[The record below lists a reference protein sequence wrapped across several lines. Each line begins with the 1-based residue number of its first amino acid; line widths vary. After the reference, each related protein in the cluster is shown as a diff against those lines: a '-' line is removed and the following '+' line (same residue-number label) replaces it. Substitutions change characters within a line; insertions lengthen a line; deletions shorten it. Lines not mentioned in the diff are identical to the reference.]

1 MSGYEPRAIEQKW
14 QAVWAAEQTWE
25 VPNPGQ
31 PGFDESKPK
40 AYVCEMLPYPSGE
53 PHVGHLK
60 CYAVGDAIAHFRRRQ
75 GFQVVHPMGY
85 DAFGLPAENNAIKT
99 GEPPRVA
106 TERSIESFRRQFQEW
121 GISIDWSREI
131 ATHQPDYYRWT
142 QWIFL
147 QLFER
152 GLAYRTEAAVQWCP
166 KDATVLANEQV
177 VDGRCERCGTEVIQK
192 KLEQWFFKI
201 TDYADRLLEDF
212 DRLESWPEHVIT
224 MQRNWIG
231 RSEGAEV
238 VFRNGEVDLDF
249 PVFTTRPDTLFG
261 ATFFVLAPEHPQLEK
276 LVAGTEAEAAVR
288 EYVDKVG
295 RESAEER
302 GAEDQEKTGVPLGRT
317 VVNPVNGEEIPMFVA
332 DYVLMEYGTGAIMAV
347 PGHDSRDYD
356 FARAFGLPVK
366 RVIEGSDPEA
376 PGDAEGLPYAGDG
389 PMVNSGRFD
398 GQGNRDAYAAMVEWL
413 GEEGRGKTAVNY
425 RLRDWL
431 LSRQRYWGAPIPIV
445 YCDECGMVPVPDD
458 QLPVEL
464 PEIEDYAPH
473 GQSPLAA
480 ATDWVRTTCPTCGA
494 AARRETDT
502 MDTFVDS
509 SWYYIRYLDP
519 RNSEAAW
526 DPAAAAHWMPV
537 DQYIGGVEH
546 AILHL
551 MYARF
556 VTKALADLGHLE
568 VQEPFANLFAQ
579 GMITRDGAKMSKSRG
594 NTVSPAEYVERYGAD
609 TSRTYVCFMG
619 PPERG
624 GDWSDEGVEGVNRF
638 LSRLWRLCDE
648 VVEQTGAPVDADRPQ
663 KAGAAVVAI
672 KAAEA
677 ANAGGEARALV
688 AKAHWSIDKATKDFE
703 RGFQFN
709 TVISA
714 VMELVNDAYRRK
726 DGLYGD
732 PAGDAALRFA
742 TATAASLIFPF
753 APHLAS
759 EVYERITAERVW
771 EQGWPV
777 ADEALLVSDTVTLIV
792 QVNGKVRARVEAP
805 AEAPQEEL
813 VGLAKGN
820 ENVAKYLDGAQI
832 VKEIVVP
839 GKLVNLVVK

>member
-1 MSGYEPRAIEQKW
+1 MAAKYEPKAIEQRW
-14 QAVWAAEQTWE
+14 QAVWADEHTWE
-25 VPNPGQ
+25 VANPGQ
-31 PGFDESKPK
+31 PGHDPAKPK
-40 AYVCEMLPYPSGE
+40 NYVLEMLPYPSGE

-60 CYAVGDAIAHFRRRQ
+60 CYAVGDAIAHFRRRH
-75 GFQVVHPMGY
+75 GFEVVHPMGY

-106 TERSIESFRRQFQEW
+106 TERSIASFRRQFQEW
-121 GISIDWSREI
+121 GISIDWSREL
-131 ATHQPDYYRWT
+131 ATCEPEYYRWT

-147 QLFER
+147 QLFEA
-152 GLAYRTEAAVQWCP
+152 GLAYRTEAPVQWCP

-177 VDGRCERCGTEVIQK
+177 VDGRCERCGTEVIQRN
-192 KLEQWFFKI
+192 LEQWFFKI
-201 TDYADRLLEDF
+201 TDYADRLLADF
-212 DRLESWPEHVIT
+212 DALESWPEHVIT

-238 VFRNGEVDLDF
+238 VFRCQESEVDLDF
-249 PVFTTRPDTLFG
+249 AVFTTRPDTLFG
-261 ATFFVLAPEHPQLEK
+261 ATFFVLAPEHPELER
-276 LVAGTEAEAAVR
+276 LVAGTPAEAAVR
-288 EYVDKVG
+288 EYVDRVG

-302 GAEDQEKTGVPLGRT
+302 GDEDREKTGVPLGRS

-347 PGHDSRDYD
+347 PGHDSRDHE
-356 FARAFGLPVK
+356 FARKFDLPIR
-366 RVIEGSDPEA
+366 RVIAGENPEGDE
-376 PGDAEGLPYAGDG
+376 GGLPYPGDG
-389 PMVNSGRFD
+389 PMVGSGRFD
-398 GQGNRDAYAAMVEWL
+398 GQDNREAYESIVGWL
-413 GEEGRGKTAVNY
+413 GEEGRGKPAVNY

-431 LSRQRYWGAPIPIV
+431 VSRQRYWGAPIPIV
-445 YCDECGMVPVPDD
+445 YCDECGTVPVPAD
-458 QLPVEL
+458 QLPIEL

-480 ATDWVRTTCPTCGA
+480 ATEWVNTECPRCGG

-509 SWYYIRYLDP
+509 SWYFIRYLDS

-526 DPAAAAHWMPV
+526 SREAVDHWLPV

-556 VTKALADLGHLE
+556 FAKALADLGHIG

-609 TSRTYVCFMG
+609 TARTYVCFMG

-638 LSRLWRLCDE
+638 LSRLWRLCNE
-648 VVEQTGAPVDADRPQ
+648 VLERAGGG
-663 KAGAAVVAI
+663 GAA
-672 KAAEA
+672 A
-677 ANAGGEARALV
+677 ANGSAPADGPARELL
-688 AKAHWSIDKATKDFE
+688 AKAHWAIDKVTGDFS

-709 TVISA
+709 TVIAA
-714 VMELVNDAYRRK
+714 VMELVNDSYRLK

-732 PAGDAALRFA
+732 PAGEAALRFA
-742 TATAASLIFPF
+742 TETAASLIFPF

-759 EVYERITAERVW
+759 EVYERLTGERVW
-771 EQGWPV
+771 EQPWPV
-777 ADEALLVSDTVTLIV
+777 ADPALLASDTVTVVV
-792 QVNGKVRARVEAP
+792 QVNGKLRDRIEVA
-805 AEAPQEEL
+805 AEAPREEVL
-813 VGLAKGN
+813 RLAHASEK
-820 ENVAKYLDGAQI
+820 VARHLDGHEV

-839 GKLVNLVVK
+839 GKLVNLVVR

>member
-1 MSGYEPRAIEQKW
+1 MAAYDPKAIERRW
-14 QAVWAAEQTWE
+14 QQVWAEEKTWE

-31 PGFDESKPK
+31 PGFDEDKPK
-40 AYVCEMLPYPSGE
+40 SYVLEMLPYPSGE

-75 GFQVVHPMGY
+75 GFEVIHPMGY

-99 GEPPRVA
+99 GEPPRQA
-106 TERSIESFRRQFQEW
+106 TERSIASFRRQFREW
-121 GISIDWSREI
+121 GISIDWSRELG
-131 ATHQPDYYRWT
+131 THTPEYYRWT

-147 QLFER
+147 RLLER
-152 GLAYRTEAAVQWCP
+152 GLAYRTEAPVQWCP

-177 VDGRCERCGTEVIQK
+177 VDGRCERCGTEVVQR
-192 KLEQWFFKI
+192 KLEQWFFRI
-201 TDYADRLLEDF
+201 TDYAERLLADF
-212 DRLESWPEHVIT
+212 ELLESWPEHVIT

-238 VFRNGEVDLDF
+238 VFRCEEPAIDF

-261 ATFFVLAPEHPQLEK
+261 ATFFVLAPEHPELER
-276 LVAGTEAEAAVR
+276 LVAGTEAEGPVR
-288 EYVDKVG
+288 EYVDRVA

-302 GAEDQEKTGVPLGRT
+302 GAEDREKTGVPLGRS

-347 PGHDSRDYD
+347 PGHDARDYE
-356 FARAFGLPVK
+356 FAKAFELPVR
-366 RVIEGSDPEA
+366 RVIEGEDPEEA
-376 PGDAEGLPYAGDG
+376 RDADGLPYAGDG
-389 PMVNSGRFD
+389 AMVDSGRFD
-398 GQGNRDAYAAMVEWL
+398 GKHNREAYEEIVAWL
-413 GEEGRGKTAVNY
+413 AEEGRGESAVNY

-431 LSRQRYWGAPIPIV
+431 VSRQRYWGAPIPVV
-445 YCDECGMVPVPDD
+445 YCETCGEEGAPAIVPVPAE

-464 PEIEDYAPH
+464 PEVDVYAPQ
-473 GQSPLAA
+473 GKSPLAA
-480 ATDWVRTTCPTCGA
+480 AEKWVATECPRCGGP
-494 AARRETDT
+494 ARRETDT

-509 SWYYIRYLDP
+509 SWYFIRYLDP
-519 RNSEAAW
+519 RNSDAAW
-526 DPAAAAHWMPV
+526 DRRAADHWLPV

-556 VTKALADLGHLE
+556 FTKALADLDELD

-609 TSRTYVCFMG
+609 TTRTYICFMG

-638 LSRLWRLCDE
+638 LARLWRLCLE
-648 VVEQTGAPVDADRPQ
+648 VGERSEPGEPGATAS
-663 KAGAAVVAI
+663 
-672 KAAEA
+672 
-677 ANAGGEARALV
+677 GEARELL
-688 AKAHWSIDKATKDFE
+688 AKAHWAIDKVTRDFQ

-709 TVISA
+709 TAISA
-714 VMELVNDAYRRK
+714 VMELVNDAYRLK

-732 PAGDAALRFA
+732 AEGAAALRFA
-742 TATAASLIFPF
+742 TVTAASLIFPF
-753 APHLAS
+753 APHIGS
-759 EVYERITAERVW
+759 EVFERLDGGRVW
-771 EQGWPV
+771 ERPWPQ
-777 ADEALLVSDTVTLIV
+777 ADPALLQSDTVTLVV
-792 QVNGKVRARVEAP
+792 QVNGKLRDRIEAP
-805 AEAPQEEL
+805 AEAPKEQLLEL
-813 VGLAKGN
+813 ARRSEK
-820 ENVAKYLDGAQI
+820 VARHLDGKEV
-832 VKEIVVP
+832 VKEVVVP
-839 GKLVNLVVK
+839 GKLVNLVVR